1 MLLKAGDQIAI
12 VGCSNAQLTS
22 YKKRINELLET
33 IKSLGLI
40 PVCSNHIFEK
50 YSVFSGTGKER
61 ADALMNFYI
70 DDNIKVIFDI
80 SGGDVANEVLE
91 YLDFD
96 VILNHYKPFFGYSD
110 LTTIINSIFA
120 MTGSTSYL
128 YQIRNLIY
136 NHKTQQIE
144 WFSNSLLNNKDDLYD
159 IKYKFLRGNKMEG
172 TVIGGNIRCFLKLA
186 GTPYLPNFD
195 DKILLL
201 EGYGGEVALMTSY
214 LSQLKLL
221 CAFKKIKGILL
232 GTFTEME
239 QNNITP
245 TMEELVLNI
254 TENENLPIAKTY
266 DIGHGTD
273 SKCIKIGEYLSLKR

>member
-70 DDNIKVIFDI
+70 DDNIKAIFDI

-96 VILNHYKPFFGYSD
+96 TIHNHYKPFFGYSD
-110 LTTIINSIFA
+110 LTTIINSIYA

-136 NHKTQQIE
+136 NHNAQQIE
-144 WFSNSLLNNKDDLYD
+144 WFSNSLLNNKDDLYN

-186 GTPYLPNFD
+186 GTPYMPNFD

-201 EGYGGEVALMTSY
+201 EGYGGEVALMTTY
-214 LSQLKLL
+214 LSQLKLMG
-221 CAFKKIKGILL
+221 AFKKIKGILL
-232 GTFTEME
+232 GTFTKME

-245 TMEELVLNI
+245 TVEELVLNI
-254 TENENLPIAKTY
+254 TKNENIPIAKTY
-266 DIGHGTD
+266 EIGHGTD
-273 SKCIKIGEYLSLKR
+273 SKCIRVGEYLSLDC